1 MIVFCSEFNDAY
13 EYASVMWNMQNKD
26 LIDDMLKLGEKRL
39 QTKELA
45 QEYID
50 LAFRFWESRDFS
62 RLQQNRID
70 SVHKIR

>member
-1 MIVFCSEFNDAY
+1 
-13 EYASVMWNMQNKD
+13 MWNMQNKD